1 MATPA
6 ASRPPTWSERLSARR
21 PLSLT
26 LYRLGVALLEPFTP
40 AILTARAR
48 RGKEDAVRLRERLG
62 HASVARPAGP
72 LIWIHAVSVGE
83 SLSVLPLVE
92 RLRERRPGATVLVT
106 SGTVTSA
113 SLLARRLPAG
123 AIHQYAPLDTPGA
136 SRRFLDYWRPDMA
149 IFVES
154 EFWPNLIL
162 GAEQRGARLVLMSAR
177 VTEKTAKGWRRA
189 RGMAAAVLK
198 AFDLILPQ
206 DRATQQRLAPWGVGG
221 PLVNLK
227 YVGEPLACDEAEL
240 ARLKTAIGARPV
252 VLAASSH
259 PGEEALIA
267 ASLEAMPPLT
277 PAPLLILA
285 PRHPERGNEVAAL
298 LRGHGRIVAQRAA
311 AEPITADADAYVA
324 DTLGE
329 MGLWF
334 RLADVAVMGGSF
346 VDGIG
351 GHNPLEPAR
360 LGAPP
365 LTGPFAF
372 NFTDVYGEMLA
383 EQAALLADRPED
395 LTRLVH
401 GLLSDPARAK
411 RTGATARAF
420 ARSRSAALDEA
431 WAALEPL
438 LP

>member
-1 MATPA
+1 M
-6 ASRPPTWSERLSARR
+6 WSERLS
-21 PLSLT
+21 LSLT
-26 LYRLGVALLEPFTP
+26 LYRLAVTLLEPFTP
-40 AILTARAR
+40 AILRGRAR
-48 RGKEDAVRLRERLG
+48 RGKEDAARLGERLG
-62 HASVARPAGP
+62 RASVARPDGP
-72 LIWIHAVSVGE
+72 LVWIHAVSVGE

-92 RLRERRPGATVLVT
+92 RLRERRPDIAVLVT

-113 SLLARRLPAG
+113 ELLAKRLPRV
-123 AIHQYAPLDTPGA
+123 AIHQFAPLDTPGA
-136 SRRFLDYWRPDMA
+136 SRRFLDHWRPDLA

-154 EFWPNLIL
+154 EFWPNLLL
-162 GAEQRGARLVLMSAR
+162 GAKARGSGLVLMSAR
-177 VTEKTAKGWRRA
+177 VTEKTAKGWATA
-189 RGMAAAVLK
+189 RGVATTVLK

-206 DRATQQRLAPWGVGG
+206 DRATQERLAPWGVGG

-227 YVGEPLACDEAEL
+227 YVGEPLACDEAGL
-240 ARLKTAIGARPV
+240 TRLKAAVGARAV
-252 VLAASSH
+252 VLAASTH

-267 ASLEAMPPLT
+267 SAFEAMPPIT
-277 PAPLLILA
+277 PAPLLIIA
-285 PRHPERGNEVAAL
+285 PRHPERGGEAAAL
-298 LRGHGRIVAQRAA
+298 LRGRGRVVSRRSA
-311 AEPITADADAYVA
+311 AEPIASDTQVYIA

-334 RLADVAVMGGSF
+334 RLADVAIMGGSF
-346 VDGIG
+346 VEGVG

-365 LTGPFAF
+365 VTGPFAF

-420 ARSRSAALDEA
+420 ARARSDALERA
-431 WAALEPL
+431 WAELEPL

>member
-1 MATPA
+1 M
-6 ASRPPTWSERLSARR
+6 SF
-21 PLSLT
+21 SLT
-26 LYRLGVALLEPFTP
+26 LYRLAVTLLEPFTP
-40 AILTARAR
+40 AILRGRAR
-48 RGKEDAVRLRERLG
+48 RGKEDAGRLGERLG
-62 HASVARPAGP
+62 RASVVRPDGP
-72 LIWIHAVSVGE
+72 LVWIHAVSVGE

-92 RLRERRPGATVLVT
+92 RLRERRPEHAVLVT

-113 SLLARRLPAG
+113 ALLARRLPPG
-123 AIHQYAPLDTPGA
+123 AIHQFAPLDTPGA
-136 SRRFLDYWRPDMA
+136 SRRFLDHWRPDLT

-154 EFWPNLIL
+154 EFWPNLLL
-162 GAEQRGARLVLMSAR
+162 GAKARGSRLVLMSAR
-177 VTEKTAKGWRRA
+177 VTEKTAKGWARA
-189 RGMAAAVLK
+189 RGVATTVLK

-206 DRATQQRLAPWGVGG
+206 DRATQERLAPWGVGG

-227 YVGEPLACDEAEL
+227 YVGEPLACDEAGL
-240 ARLKTAIGARPV
+240 ARLKAAVGARAV
-252 VLAASSH
+252 VLAASTH

-267 ASLEAMPPLT
+267 SAFEAMPPIT
-277 PAPLLILA
+277 PAPLLIIA
-285 PRHPERGNEVAAL
+285 PRHPERGGEAAAL
-298 LRGHGRIVAQRAA
+298 LRGRGRVVSRRSA
-311 AEPITADADAYVA
+311 AEPIASETQVYIA

-334 RLADVAVMGGSF
+334 RLADVAIMGGSF
-346 VDGIG
+346 VEGVG

-365 LTGPFAF
+365 VTGPFAF

-411 RTGATARAF
+411 RTGATASAF
-420 ARSRSAALDEA
+420 ARARSDALDRA
-431 WAALEPL
+431 WAELEPL

>member
-6 ASRPPTWSERLSARR
+6 ASRPPTWSERLSPRR
-21 PLSLT
+21 PLSLI

-40 AILTARAR
+40 AILKARAR
-48 RGKEDAVRLRERLG
+48 RGKEDAARLRERLG

-72 LIWIHAVSVGE
+72 LVWIHAVSVGE

-113 SLLARRLPAG
+113 SLLAQRLPAG

-136 SRRFLDYWRPDMA
+136 SRRFLDHWRPDMA

-162 GAEQRGARLVLMSAR
+162 GAKARGGRLVLMSAR

-189 RGMAAAVLK
+189 RGMATTVLT

-206 DRATQQRLAPWGVGG
+206 DRATQQRLASWGVGG
-221 PLVNLK
+221 RLVNLK

-240 ARLKTAIGARPV
+240 ERLKAQIGDRPV
-252 VLAASSH
+252 VLAASTH
-259 PGEEALIA
+259 PGEDALIA
-267 ASLEAMPPLT
+267 SAFEAMPPLT

-285 PRHPERGNEVAAL
+285 PRHPERGAEVAAL
-298 LRGHGRIVAQRAA
+298 LRGRGRVVAQRSAGA
-311 AEPITADADAYVA
+311 PIQADTEVYLA

-334 RLADVAVMGGSF
+334 RLADVVVMGGSF

-383 EQAALLADRPED
+383 EQAALLAERPED

-431 WAALEPL
+431 WAELEPL

>member
-1 MATPA
+1 M
-6 ASRPPTWSERLSARR
+6 WSERLPGAR

-40 AILTARAR
+40 AILRGRAR
-48 RGKEDAVRLRERLG
+48 RGKEDAARLRERLG

-72 LIWIHAVSVGE
+72 LVWIHAVSVGE

-92 RLRERRPGATVLVT
+92 RLRERRPDIAVLVT

-113 SLLARRLPAG
+113 SLLAKRLPAG
-123 AIHQYAPLDTPGA
+123 AVHQYAPLDTPGA
-136 SRRFLDYWRPDMA
+136 SRRFLDHWRPDLA

-162 GAEQRGARLVLMSAR
+162 GADQRGARLVLMSAR
-177 VTEKTAKGWRRA
+177 VTEKTAKGWARA
-189 RGMAAAVLK
+189 RGMVAAVLK

-206 DRATQQRLAPWGVGG
+206 DRATQERLAPYGVGG

-227 YVGEPLACDEAEL
+227 YVGEPLACDEGEL
-240 ARLKTAIGARPV
+240 ARLKAWIGARAV
-252 VLAASSH
+252 VLAASTH

-267 ASLEAMPPLT
+267 SAFAAMTVLT
-277 PAPLLILA
+277 PAPLLLIA
-285 PRHPERGNEVAAL
+285 PRHPERGGEVASL
-298 LRGHGRIVAQRAA
+298 LRGRGGVVAQRSAG
-311 AEPITADADAYVA
+311 EPITPATTAYVA

-346 VDGIG
+346 VDGVG

-365 LTGPFAF
+365 VTGPFAF
-372 NFTDVYGEMLA
+372 NFTDVYGEMLS
-383 EQAALLADRPED
+383 EQAALLADGPED

-401 GLLSDPARAK
+401 GLLSDPARAR

-420 ARSRSAALDEA
+420 ARARSDALDRA
-431 WAALEPL
+431 WAELEPL

>member
-1 MATPA
+1 M
-6 ASRPPTWSERLSARR
+6 WSERLS
-21 PLSLT
+21 LSLT
-26 LYRLGVALLEPFTP
+26 LYRLAVTLLEPFTP
-40 AILTARAR
+40 AILKGRAR
-48 RGKEDAVRLRERLG
+48 RGKEDAARLGERLG
-62 HASVARPAGP
+62 RASVARPDGP
-72 LIWIHAVSVGE
+72 LVWIHAVSVGE

-92 RLRERRPGATVLVT
+92 RLRERRPDIAVLVT

-113 SLLARRLPAG
+113 ELLAKRLPQG
-123 AIHQYAPLDTPGA
+123 AIHQFAPLDTPGA
-136 SRRFLDYWRPDMA
+136 SRRFLDHWRPDLA

-154 EFWPNLIL
+154 EFWPNLLL
-162 GAEQRGARLVLMSAR
+162 GAKARGSRLVLMSAR
-177 VTEKTAKGWRRA
+177 VTEKTAKGWARA
-189 RGMAAAVLK
+189 RGVATTVLK

-206 DRATQQRLAPWGVGG
+206 DRATQERLAPWGVGG

-227 YVGEPLACDEAEL
+227 YVGEPLACDEAGL
-240 ARLKTAIGARPV
+240 ARLKAAVGARAV
-252 VLAASSH
+252 VLAASTH

-267 ASLEAMPPLT
+267 SAFEAMPPIT
-277 PAPLLILA
+277 PAPLLIIA
-285 PRHPERGNEVAAL
+285 PRHPERGGEVTGL
-298 LRGHGRIVAQRAA
+298 LRGHGVARRSNGEA
-311 AEPITADADAYVA
+311 ITTDTGVYVA

-334 RLADVAVMGGSF
+334 RLADVAIMGGSF
-346 VDGIG
+346 VEGVG

-365 LTGPFAF
+365 VTGPFAF

-420 ARSRSAALDEA
+420 ARARSDALDRA
-431 WAALEPL
+431 WAELEPL

>member
-1 MATPA
+1 M
-6 ASRPPTWSERLSARR
+6 WSERL
-21 PLSLT
+21 PLSLG
-26 LYRLGVALLEPFTP
+26 LYRLAVRLLEPFTP
-40 AILTARAR
+40 AILKARAR
-48 RGKEDAVRLRERLG
+48 RGKEDAARLGERLG
-62 HASVARPAGP
+62 QASLARPDGP
-72 LIWIHAVSVGE
+72 LVWIHAVSVGE

-92 RLRERRPGATVLVT
+92 RLRERRPGIAVLVT

-113 SLLARRLPAG
+113 SLLAQRLPAG
-123 AIHQYAPLDTPGA
+123 AIHQYAPLDTAGA
-136 SRRFLDYWRPDMA
+136 SQRFLDHWRPDMA

-162 GAEQRGARLVLMSAR
+162 GADQRGAKLVLLSAR
-177 VTEKTAKGWRRA
+177 ITEKTAKGWARA
-189 RGMAAAVLK
+189 RGMVTTVLK

-206 DRATQQRLAPWGVGG
+206 DRASVERLAPYGVGG

-240 ARLKTAIGARPV
+240 ARMKAAIGARPV
-252 VLAASSH
+252 VLAASTH
-259 PGEEALIA
+259 AGEEALIA
-267 ASLEAMPPLT
+267 SAFDGMPALS
-277 PAPLLILA
+277 PAPLLIVA
-285 PRHPERGNEVAAL
+285 PRHPERGGEVATL
-298 LRGHGRIVAQRAA
+298 LRGRGRQVARRSAG
-311 AEPITADADAYVA
+311 EPVTADTGAYVA

-334 RLADVAVMGGSF
+334 RLAEVAVMGGGF
-346 VDGIG
+346 VEGVG

-360 LGAPP
+360 LGAPAI
-365 LTGPFAF
+365 TGPHAF

-383 EQAALLADRPED
+383 EQAALLADGPED

>member
-1 MATPA
+1 M
-6 ASRPPTWSERLSARR
+6 SF
-21 PLSLT
+21 SLT
-26 LYRLGVALLEPFTP
+26 LYRLAVTLLEPFTP
-40 AILTARAR
+40 AILRGRAR
-48 RGKEDAVRLRERLG
+48 RGKEDAGRLGERLG
-62 HASVARPAGP
+62 RATVVRPDGP
-72 LIWIHAVSVGE
+72 LVWIHAVSVGE

-92 RLRERRPGATVLVT
+92 RLRERRPEHAVLVT

-113 SLLARRLPAG
+113 ALLARRLPPG
-123 AIHQYAPLDTPGA
+123 AIHQFAPLDTPGA
-136 SRRFLDYWRPDMA
+136 SRRFLDHWRPDLT

-154 EFWPNLIL
+154 EFWPNLLL
-162 GAEQRGARLVLMSAR
+162 GAKARGSRLVLMSAR
-177 VTEKTAKGWRRA
+177 VTEKTAKGWARA
-189 RGMAAAVLK
+189 RGVATTVLK

-206 DRATQQRLAPWGVGG
+206 DRATQERLAPWGVGG

-227 YVGEPLACDEAEL
+227 YVGEPLACDEAGL
-240 ARLKTAIGARPV
+240 ARLKAAVGARAV
-252 VLAASSH
+252 VLAASTHS
-259 PGEEALIA
+259 GEEALIA
-267 ASLEAMPPLT
+267 SAFEAMPPVT
-277 PAPLLILA
+277 PAPLLIIA
-285 PRHPERGNEVAAL
+285 PRHPERGGEAAAL
-298 LRGHGRIVAQRAA
+298 LRGRGRVVSRRSA
-311 AEPITADADAYVA
+311 AEPIASDTQVYIA

-334 RLADVAVMGGSF
+334 RLADVAIMGGSF
-346 VDGIG
+346 VEGVG

-365 LTGPFAF
+365 VTGPFAF

-411 RTGATARAF
+411 RTGATASAF
-420 ARSRSAALDEA
+420 ARARSDALDRA
-431 WAALEPL
+431 WTELEPL

>member
-1 MATPA
+1 M
-6 ASRPPTWSERLSARR
+6 SF
-21 PLSLT
+21 SLT
-26 LYRLGVALLEPFTP
+26 LYRLAVTLLEPFTP
-40 AILTARAR
+40 AILRGRAR
-48 RGKEDAVRLRERLG
+48 RGKEDAGRLGERLG
-62 HASVARPAGP
+62 RASVVRPEGP
-72 LIWIHAVSVGE
+72 LVWIHAVSVGE

-92 RLRERRPGATVLVT
+92 RLRERRPEHAVLVT

-113 SLLARRLPAG
+113 ALLARRLPPG
-123 AIHQYAPLDTPGA
+123 AIHQFAPLDTPGA
-136 SRRFLDYWRPDMA
+136 SRRFLDHWRPDLT

-154 EFWPNLIL
+154 EFWPNLLL
-162 GAEQRGARLVLMSAR
+162 GAKARGSRLVLMSAR
-177 VTEKTAKGWRRA
+177 VTEKTAKGWARA
-189 RGMAAAVLK
+189 RGVATTVLK

-206 DRATQQRLAPWGVGG
+206 DRATQERLAPWGVGG

-227 YVGEPLACDEAEL
+227 YVGEPLTCDEAEL
-240 ARLKTAIGARPV
+240 TRLKAAVGARAV
-252 VLAASSH
+252 VLAASTH

-267 ASLEAMPPLT
+267 SAFDAMPPVT
-277 PAPLLILA
+277 PAPLLIIA
-285 PRHPERGNEVAAL
+285 PRHPERGGEVTAL
-298 LRGHGRIVAQRAA
+298 LRGRGRVVSRRSA
-311 AEPITADADAYVA
+311 AEPITADAQAYVA

-346 VDGIG
+346 VEGVG

-365 LTGPFAF
+365 VTGPFAF

-420 ARSRSAALDEA
+420 ARARSDALDRA
-431 WAALEPL
+431 WAELEPL

>member
-1 MATPA
+1 M
-6 ASRPPTWSERLSARR
+6 WSERLS
-21 PLSLT
+21 LSLV

-40 AILTARAR
+40 GILKGRAR
-48 RGKEDAVRLRERLG
+48 RGKEDPARLRERLG
-62 HASVARPAGP
+62 QSSQRRPEGP

-92 RLRERRPGATVLVT
+92 RLRERRPGTTVLVT

-113 SLLARRLPAG
+113 SLLAQRLPDG

-136 SRRFLDYWRPDMA
+136 SRRFLDHWRPDAA

-162 GAEQRGARLVLMSAR
+162 GADRRGTKLVLLSAR
-177 VTEKTAKGWRRA
+177 VTEKTAGGWRKA
-189 RGMAAAVLK
+189 RGMASTVLK
-198 AFDLILPQ
+198 TFDLILPQ
-206 DRATQQRLAPWGVGG
+206 DRATQERLAPWGVGG

-227 YVGEPLACDEAEL
+227 YVGEPLACDAAEL
-240 ARLKTAIGARPV
+240 ARMKALIGGRPV
-252 VLAASSH
+252 ILAASTH

-267 ASLEAMPPLT
+267 SAFEAMPPLT
-277 PAPLLILA
+277 PAPLLIVA
-285 PRHPERGNEVAAL
+285 PRHPERGGEVAAL
-298 LRGHGRIVAQRAA
+298 LRGRGRAVVQRSAGQSLAA
-311 AEPITADADAYVA
+311 DTGAYVA

-360 LGAPP
+360 LGAPSV
-365 LTGPFAF
+365 TGPYAF

-401 GLLSDPARAK
+401 GLLADPARAK

-420 ARSRSAALDEA
+420 ARARSDALDRA
-431 WAALEPL
+431 WAELEPL

>member
-1 MATPA
+1 M
-6 ASRPPTWSERLSARR
+6 WSERL

-26 LYRLGVALLEPFTP
+26 LYRLGVALLQPFTP
-40 AILTARAR
+40 VILKARAG
-48 RGKEDAVRLRERLG
+48 RGKEDPARLGERLG
-62 HASVARPAGP
+62 QPSHRRHDGP
-72 LIWIHAVSVGE
+72 LVWIHAVSVGE

-92 RLRERRPGATVLVT
+92 RLRERRPDVTVLVT
-106 SGTVTSA
+106 SATVTSA
-113 SLLARRLPAG
+113 TLLARRLPAG
-123 AIHQYAPLDTPGA
+123 AVHQYAPLDTPGA
-136 SRRFLDYWRPDMA
+136 SRRFLDHWRPDVA

-162 GAEQRGARLVLMSAR
+162 GARARRARLVLLSAR

-189 RGMAAAVLK
+189 RGMASTVLQ

-206 DRATQQRLAPWGVGG
+206 DRATQDRLAPWGVGG

-227 YVGEPLACDEAEL
+227 YVGEPLTCDEDEL
-240 ARLKTAIGARPV
+240 ARLKAAVGARPV
-252 VLAASSH
+252 ILAASTH

-267 ASLEAMPPLT
+267 AALEAMPAL
-277 PAPLLILA
+277 APGSLLIVA
-285 PRHPERGNEVAAL
+285 PRHPERGGEVATL
-298 LRGHGRIVAQRAA
+298 LRGRGRLVSLRSAG
-311 AEPITADADAYVA
+311 EPISADTGVYVA

-334 RLADVAVMGGSF
+334 RLADVAMMGGSF
-346 VDGIG
+346 VAGVG

-365 LTGPFAF
+365 VTGPHAF

-383 EQAALLADRPED
+383 EQAALLAERPED
-395 LTRLVH
+395 LARLVH

-411 RTGATARAF
+411 RTGATARDF
-420 ARSRSAALDEA
+420 ARARSDALDKA

>member
-1 MATPA
+1 LANGP
-6 ASRPPTWSERLSARR
+6 
-21 PLSLT
+21 PLSLI

-40 AILTARAR
+40 AILKGRAK
-48 RGKEDAVRLRERLG
+48 RGKEDGVRLRERLG
-62 HASVARPAGP
+62 HASAARPQGP
-72 LIWIHAVSVGE
+72 LVWIHAVSVGE
-83 SLSVLPLVE
+83 SLSVLPLIE
-92 RLRERRPGATVLVT
+92 RLREQKPRTTVLVT

-113 SLLARRLPAG
+113 SLLAQRLPTG
-123 AIHQYAPLDTPGA
+123 SIHQYAPLDTPGA
-136 SRRFLDYWRPDMA
+136 SRRFLDYWRPDVA

-162 GAEQRGARLVLMSAR
+162 GAKARGARLVLMSAR
-177 VTEKTAKGWRRA
+177 VTEKTARGWRRA
-189 RGMAAAVLK
+189 RGMATLVLR

-206 DRATQQRLAPWGVGG
+206 DRATQARLQPYGVGG

-240 ARLKTAIGARPV
+240 ARLRGEIGDRPV
-252 VLAASSH
+252 VLAASTH

-267 ASLEAMPPLT
+267 VAFEAMPPLT

-285 PRHPERGNEVAAL
+285 PRHPERGAEVTAL
-298 LRGHGRIVAQRAA
+298 LRGHGRVVAQRAA
-311 AEPITADADAYVA
+311 GEPITAEAGAYVA

-346 VDGIG
+346 LDGIG

-401 GLLSDPARAK
+401 GLLSDPPRAR